1 MSRIIA
7 IAALVAVTML
17 AMQASPAAAGA
28 VYKCTNA
35 DGKTYY
41 AGQPCPESA
50 QSETLRVPR
59 PGADEKATAKED
71 DGKSLDERIA
81 EAEDPVL
88 KAQLQLRKKQ
98 CELARTQLK
107 RYEDAPFLVEK
118 LDDGSE
124 RRLSE
129 EETAAEKQRLRG
141 MITKEC
147 Q

>member
-1 MSRIIA
+1 MTRFAAIA
-7 IAALVAVTML
+7 ILATLAIL
-17 AMQASPAAAGA
+17 AMQSSPVAAGT
-28 VYKCTNA
+28 VYKCTDA

-59 PGADEKATAKED
+59 PGVDEEAAAKEGE
-71 DGKSLDERIA
+71 GKSLDERIA

-98 CELARTQLK
+98 CELARTQLQ

-118 LDDGSE
+118 RDDGSE

-141 MITKEC
+141 MIAKEC